1 MDILRDGNSN
11 RGDPAWMRSGA
22 LAEASA
28 GASCLE
34 KGASIADRARR
45 ARGRCLHLRDLHHRR
60 DSIER
65 ILARGTF
72 GYTLGAL
79 CTAAMIGA
87 IFIRPSSIAA
97 RVLSWRPLVGLGR
110 ISYGV
115 YLFHAPIAW
124 AVLHWMPLLR
134 AGWALSTGVAFAGA
148 SGAIPIGSAIDP
160 DTFRFLVAAAIV
172 SAITS
177 AVAAL
182 HYRYVERWFLSL
194 RTPREE

>member
-1 MDILRDGNSN
+1 M
-11 RGDPAWMRSGA
+11 
-22 LAEASA
+22 
-28 GASCLE
+28 
-34 KGASIADRARR
+34 
-45 ARGRCLHLRDLHHRR
+45 
-60 DSIER
+60 
-65 ILARGTF
+65 ARGTF